1 MPDQATL
8 SALGPLAG
16 LYVDPA
22 VTEIIVDAPKRVLV
36 EHNGRL
42 EETSVAFASEA
53 AQREVMK
60 ALLALG
66 GLFLAAGQT
75 IADARLADGSRVL
88 AIFPPTAT
96 NGPCL
101 VIRKRFTS
109 TLTWD
114 KLLEWDFITPEAVD
128 ALKGAF
134 QAHANLLVSGGTG
147 SGKTTFAN
155 LLTELIPAHEHVV
168 VVEEI
173 KELQVHH
180 TRSVWLEAA
189 TATRLPMDELLSAAA
204 KLRADWLIVGELT
217 GPAAARTLEIFGHGH
232 AGLTTLH
239 ASSVEDALSRLE
251 VMCLKANLG
260 LGLGEIRALIA
271 SAFRLITFQERLE
284 NGARR
289 LTQIVELR
297 GLEND
302 HYVLCPLFRHSPI
315 SRRLEPTGDRPR
327 WRG

>member
-1 MPDQATL
+1 MPDQTTL

-22 VTEIIVDAPKRVLV
+22 ITEIIVDAPNRVLV
-36 EHNGRL
+36 EHSGRL
-42 EETSVAFASEA
+42 EETSVAFASES

-60 ALLALG
+60 ALLALS
-66 GLFLAAGQT
+66 GLPLAAGQT
-75 IADARLADGSRVL
+75 IADVRLADGSRVL

-101 VIRKRFTS
+101 VIRKWFTS
-109 TLTWD
+109 ALTWD
-114 KLLEWDFITPEAVD
+114 KLVEWEFVTPEAVD
-128 ALKGAF
+128 VLKGAF
-134 QAHANLLVSGGTG
+134 QAHVNLLVTGGTA

-173 KELQVHH
+173 KKLQVHH
-180 TRSVWLEAA
+180 ARSVWLEAA
-189 TATRLPMDELLSAAA
+189 TATPLPMDELLSIAS
-204 KLRADWLIVGELT
+204 KLYADWLIVGELT
-217 GPAAARTLEIFGHGH
+217 GPAAACALEIFGHGH
-232 AGLTTLH
+232 AGFTTLH
-239 ASSVEDALSRLE
+239 ATGVEDALSRLE

-260 LGLGEIRALIA
+260 LGLSEIRAMIA
-271 SAFRLITFQERLE
+271 SAFRLVTFQERLE

-297 GLEND
+297 GAEND
-302 HYVLCPLFRHSPI
+302 RYVLCPLFRHSPI
-315 SRRLEPTGDRPR
+315 SRKLEPTGDRPR
-327 WRG
+327 WRS